1 MNNML
6 VYFEKKEIY
15 FIIIM
20 FEYAR
25 KCLIKYSTLIESA
38 KKFNINYKIV
48 NRVRCKISKPEVLLS
63 S

>member
-48 NRVRCKISKPEVLLS
+48 NRVRCKISKPEVPLS

>member
-38 KKFNINYKIV
+38 KNFNINYKIV